1 MYRYRIMDTEDLT
14 KVFKRVQLC
23 LMSLVGEGGHAV
35 SYSVV
40 PDTFRVYKVED
51 LPRELKKYYFT
62 ADAYHESDLTVHDED
77 YKPERENISGS
88 IVLDKNLGLVR
99 DEKGNVMIEPWKRVD
114 LTRLQKLLT
123 PRGKTKQLLL
133 DKLKRAEYV
142 IEKIIEEYGL
152 MPENRIELLI
162 SNIQQR
168 ISGAKVSSDEALHHT
183 HLQDIYANLI
193 DGIMTQDLLTQED
206 HIETLLSAVKKRLEH
221 FDLYFEKLRKGELKG
236 PFKPTS

>member
-1 MYRYRIMDTEDLT
+1 MYRYRIMDTEDVK

-23 LMSLVGEGGHAV
+23 LMSLVEEGGHAV

-40 PDTFRVYKVED
+40 PETFSVYKVED
-51 LPRELKKYYFT
+51 LPRGLKKYYFT
-62 ADAYHESDLTVHDED
+62 ADAYHESDLTVYDED
-77 YKPERENISGS
+77 YRPERENISGS

-99 DEKGNVMIEPWKRVD
+99 DDKGKVMIEPWKNVD

-123 PRGKTKQLLL
+123 PQGKTKQLLY
-133 DKLKRAEYV
+133 DKLKMAEYV
-142 IEKIIEEYGL
+142 IDKIMEEYAL
-152 MPENRIELLI
+152 KPESRIELLI

-193 DGIMTQDLLTQED
+193 DGIMTQDLLTQAD
-206 HIETLLSAVKKRLEH
+206 QIGSLISAVKMRLEY

-236 PFKPTS
+236 PFKPSE

>member
-1 MYRYRIMDTEDLT
+1 MDTEDVK

-51 LPRELKKYYFT
+51 LPRGLKKYYFT
-62 ADAYHESDLTVHDED
+62 ADAYHESDLTVHDD
-77 YKPERENISGS
+77 NYKPERENISGS

-123 PRGKTKQLLL
+123 PQGKTKQLLY

-152 MPENRIELLI
+152 LPENRIELLI

-206 HIETLLSAVKKRLEH
+206 QIESLIAAVKRRLEH

-236 PFKPTS
+236 PFTPSE

>member
-1 MYRYRIMDTEDLT
+1 MDTEDVT

-51 LPRELKKYYFT
+51 LPRGLKKYYFT

-236 PFKPTS
+236 PFKPPK

>member
-1 MYRYRIMDTEDLT
+1 MYEEDVE

-40 PDTFRVYKVED
+40 PDTFRVYRVEE
-51 LPRELKKYYFT
+51 LPRGLKKYYFT

-77 YKPERENISGS
+77 YKPERESISGS

-99 DEKGNVMIEPWKRVD
+99 DDKGHVMIEPWKRVD

-123 PRGKTKQLLL
+123 PGEKTKQLLF

-142 IEKIIEEYGL
+142 IEKIMEEYAL
-152 MPENRIELLI
+152 QPENRIELLI

-193 DGIMTQDLLTQED
+193 DGIMTQDLLSQED
-206 HIETLLSAVKKRLEH
+206 EIVLLISAVKKRLEH

-236 PFKPTS
+236 PFEPS